1 MELRQLRYLVA
12 LADEQHFTRAA
23 ARVHVAQPALSQQIR
38 RLEQEIGLPLVVRTT
53 RRVRLTEAGE
63 VLVARARRVLAEVD
77 AAHADL
83 SDLAGVRSGRIVIGA
98 MQSLGPLD
106 LSALLSAFHGRH
118 PGVDLTVREEVSDPL
133 LRMVRDD
140 AIDLAFLSLAETE
153 RHSDL
158 ATQPMVIES
167 LVAVLAADHP
177 LAGRTRVRL
186 ADLKDERFITFREGA
201 GLRRIL
207 LGAAAEAGFEPQIA
221 FESNNVLRGRS
232 LAARGLGVTIVPK
245 SDAISPGPPVAVVPV
260 EQPSLARDVTL
271 VWRRDRHH
279 SPAAQAFLDL
289 VASADSAVWLRD
301 GDLSADSG

>member
-12 LADEQHFTRAA
+12 LADEEHFTRAA
-23 ARVHVAQPALSQQIR
+23 AKVHVAQPALSQQIR

-63 VLVARARRVLAEVD
+63 LLVARARRVLAEVD
-77 AAHADL
+77 AARADL
-83 SDLAGVRSGRIVIGA
+83 DDLAGVRTGHIVIGA

-106 LSALLSAFHGRH
+106 LSALLSAFHSRY

-153 RHSDL
+153 RHGDIAS
-158 ATQPMVIES
+158 QPLVVES
-167 LVAVLAADHP
+167 LVAILPIDHR
-177 LAGRTRVRL
+177 LAGRSRL
-186 ADLKDERFITFREGA
+186 RFEELRGERFITFREGA

-207 LGAAAEAGFEPQIA
+207 IEAAAEAGFEPQIA

-232 LAARGLGVTIVPK
+232 LASRGLGVAIVPT
-245 SDAISPGPPVAVVPV
+245 SDATSPGPPVAVMPV
-260 EQPSLARDVTL
+260 ERPALARDVTL

-289 VASADSAVWLRD
+289 AQDENAAWL
-301 GDLSADSG
+301 G